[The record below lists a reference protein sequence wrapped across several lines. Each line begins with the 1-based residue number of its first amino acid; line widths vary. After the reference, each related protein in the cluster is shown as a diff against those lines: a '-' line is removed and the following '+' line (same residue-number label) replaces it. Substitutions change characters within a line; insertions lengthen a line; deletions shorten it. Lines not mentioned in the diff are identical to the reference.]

1 MNLTKAAITNPEPG
15 INKSKR
21 NQQQAQRNKEGD
33 TKVKSQNKICNECH
47 TIILGLNNPR
57 HRFDIE

>member
-1 MNLTKAAITNPEPG
+1 MNLTKTTITNPGPG
-15 INKSKR
+15 IHKSKW
-21 NQQQAQRNKEGD
+21 NEKQAQRNEESDG
-33 TKVKSQNKICNECH
+33 KVKGQNKICNKSH

>member
-1 MNLTKAAITNPEPG
+1 
-15 INKSKR
+15 
-21 NQQQAQRNKEGD
+21 
-33 TKVKSQNKICNECH
+33 VKSQNKICNECH